1 MGECNLWFTQL
12 QATGLF
18 PNDTLRLNLTKK
30 RNMLRPIATIAV
42 NVPQAVFCLATVLQI
57 YWVTTQLPQIVAF
70 RNQLI
75 HGYARVRALTVWN
88 VAQSSLPALLV
99 CVPALLEEL
108 GEG

>member
-42 NVPQAVFCLATVLQI
+42 NVPQAVFLLSYSPADL
-57 YWVTTQLPQIVAF
+57 LGNHSVAAD
-70 RNQLI
+70 RGLSQPVDPRL
-75 HGYARVRALTVWN
+75 R
-88 VAQSSLPALLV
+88 QS
-99 CVPALLEEL
+99 
-108 GEG
+108 